1 MTTELETN
9 VVLPAEQWSPLA
21 QAHRQRICA
30 YTDPLIALHKR
41 GIQHPVY
48 DFLFSYYY
56 LSAGALKRWHPGV
69 GTIIANPDEHTAAP
83 QAGTKF
89 YRQVPT
95 SKGLPHGGWTVDVAD
110 FVQQRS
116 RLLDFA
122 SRLLPATEARPATL
136 SCFGLHE
143 WAMAYRSDTHGIR
156 HADVPLRLGADGTDE
171 VVESHKISCSH
182 YDAFRFY
189 APEAREKNQLQPTR
203 DTMVEM
209 EQPGCLH
216 ANMDLYKWATKLIP
230 AISSSLVADCFELA
244 WDIRVVD
251 MQASPYDLA
260 AWGFEPICIETAEGK
275 AQYVQAQRAFSE
287 RAQVLRRRLI
297 DAIEQLS
304 RSELSYTAT

>member
-1 MTTELETN
+1 MLTTEFETN
-9 VVLPAEQWSPLA
+9 VVLAAEQWHPLA
-21 QAHRQRICA
+21 QAHEKRIAA

-41 GIQHPVY
+41 GIKHPVH

-56 LSAGALKRWHPGV
+56 LSAGALKRWHPGS
-69 GTIIANPDEHTAAP
+69 GTVIANPSDRTAAP
-83 QAGTKF
+83 QARTKF
-89 YRQVPT
+89 YREVPAAE
-95 SKGLPHGGWTVDVAD
+95 GLPQGGWTVDVAE
-110 FVQQRS
+110 FVQQRA

-122 SRLLPATEARPATL
+122 SKLLPATEARPATL

-143 WAMAYRSDTHGIR
+143 WAMAYRSDTHGVR
-156 HADVPLRLGADGTDE
+156 HAAVPLRLGAEGTDE

-189 APEAREKNQLQPTR
+189 APEARGMNQLQPAR
-203 DTMVEM
+203 DTMVQM

-260 AWGFEPICIETAEGK
+260 DWGFAPIRIETAEGK
-275 AQYVQAQRAFSE
+275 AQYVKAQRAFSE

-297 DAIEQLS
+297 DVIS
-304 RSELSYTAT
+304 RI